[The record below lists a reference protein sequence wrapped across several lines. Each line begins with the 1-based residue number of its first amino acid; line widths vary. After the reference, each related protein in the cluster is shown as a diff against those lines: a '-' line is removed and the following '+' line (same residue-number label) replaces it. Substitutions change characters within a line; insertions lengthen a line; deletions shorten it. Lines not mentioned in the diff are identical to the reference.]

1 MYLRRTVST
10 DKILHFKNT
19 LLLLL
24 VICNVE
30 VTVNSNYIHDGFQLG
45 NMRLKI
51 NTLSLLLVIDNIEGR
66 MNSNYIHDGVHHGN
80 PRLKVWSDS
89 VLTMLQP

>member
-1 MYLRRTVST
+1 MYLHRTVST

-19 LLLLL
+19 LLLLVV

-30 VTVNSNYIHDGFQLG
+30 VGVNSNYIRDGVQLG
-45 NMRLKI
+45 NLRLKV
-51 NTLSLLLVIDNIEGR
+51 NTLLLVIDSIEGR

-80 PRLKVWSDS
+80 PRLKAWSDS
-89 VLTMLQP
+89 VLTMLEP